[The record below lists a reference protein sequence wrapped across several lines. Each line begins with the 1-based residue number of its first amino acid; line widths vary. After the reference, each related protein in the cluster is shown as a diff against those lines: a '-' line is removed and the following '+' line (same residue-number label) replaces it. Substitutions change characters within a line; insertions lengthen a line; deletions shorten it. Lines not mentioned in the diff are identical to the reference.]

1 MHLKQNGATGSL
13 LYRQVEVQ
21 KASFARG
28 GIGNVTH
35 VAHTRA
41 PKAEGPQPVAAVYML
56 LQLDAAGS
64 GQRRQIVAPKRHP
77 ERSIESRARIK
88 PVLQSD
94 PQ

>member
-21 KASFARG
+21 KAPFARG

-41 PKAEGPQPVAAVYML
+41 PKAEGP
-56 LQLDAAGS
+56 
-64 GQRRQIVAPKRHP
+64 
-77 ERSIESRARIK
+77 
-88 PVLQSD
+88 
-94 PQ
+94 